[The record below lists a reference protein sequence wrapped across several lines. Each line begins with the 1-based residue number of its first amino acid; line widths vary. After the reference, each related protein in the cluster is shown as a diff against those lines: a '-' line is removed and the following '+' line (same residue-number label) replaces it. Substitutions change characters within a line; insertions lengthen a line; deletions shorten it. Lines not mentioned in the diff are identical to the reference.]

1 MKSALAAFFRNTPI
15 LSLMLFLGK
24 GDFSVMFHGTSCL
37 PLLEFLSI
45 LHYTVNNLIQKGI
58 YLMLINQTAVTS
70 RQKYDLSR
78 LLKACRLQEPITL
91 GLPEDGDQYLMICR
105 PKQEADASSLL
116 ACLIICKVQEDL
128 WECYAFTHPHFR
140 RQGYFSRLLE
150 ELCAIAKEQEALL
163 GIEIDLVFL
172 SDGNSPDGLAAAQA
186 LEMTFW
192 YSEYQMKLDLITWN
206 PKQLKS
212 LASRPFRLC
221 RQIIHEDSDDTDGWI
236 YIASFDEPADT
247 SLQNTSPA
255 SCIGTCRLIP
265 YDSSRFYLYHVE
277 IQEAFR
283 SQGWG
288 TCLLHAVLR
297 QLPPE
302 SSVILQVSSLNE
314 PALRLY
320 KKAGFRVTETLSY
333 YLY

>member
-1 MKSALAAFFRNTPI
+1 
-15 LSLMLFLGK
+15 
-24 GDFSVMFHGTSCL
+24 
-37 PLLEFLSI
+37 
-45 LHYTVNNLIQKGI
+45 
-58 YLMLINQTAVTS
+58 MLINQTAVTS
-70 RQKYDLSR
+70 RQKHDLSL

-105 PKQEADASSLL
+105 PKQESDSSSLL

-128 WECYAFTHPHFR
+128 WECYAFTHPDFR
-140 RQGYFSRLLE
+140 RQGYFSRLLK
-150 ELCAIAKEQEALL
+150 ELCAIAREQEALL
-163 GIEIDLVFL
+163 GIEIDLAFL

-192 YSEYQMKLDLITWN
+192 YSEYQMKLDLKTWN
-206 PKQLKS
+206 PKQQLKS
-212 LASRPFRLC
+212 PAPRPFRLC

-236 YIASFDEPADT
+236 CRAFFDESTDT
-247 SLQNTSPA
+247 CLQKTS
-255 SCIGTCRLIP
+255 SSSYIGACRLIP

-277 IQEAFR
+277 IQEALR

-288 TCLLHAVLR
+288 TCLLHAVLC